1 MSEKGKNVKK
11 PSFWLSELDI
21 HPNPS
26 FEGEGSC
33 EFAIIGGGFTGLS
46 TAYYLKKLSP
56 SSEVAVLEKEYVG
69 FGASGR
75 NAGFCMTLFGFN
87 LSWTSLRYGK
97 ENALS
102 AYKYTRAGIDMV
114 KKFIEENG
122 IDCDFEYP
130 GFIRVATSRLYER
143 RLRKEFEFAL
153 KLGIDDAKWLEHNEI
168 REKVNS
174 PLVRAGW
181 YEQNCAL
188 LNPAK
193 LVLGMKKIAEQK
205 GVKIYEETPLI
216 EVKRKRNGFELK
228 TERGILRAKKI
239 VFATNAFSHL
249 IPQLKR
255 KQVPA
260 FTYIVLTEPL
270 SEKHI
275 EELRWS
281 GREGLEDSRNLI
293 HYFRLTKE
301 NRLLMGGEDVGI
313 AFGEKMDYDLNPHVF
328 RKLEM
333 FIKKIFPQLSDVRM
347 EHRWG
352 GPVSITLDLIPAIG
366 FIGGKD
372 AVFSLGC
379 IGHGVSLTHING
391 LTIAEILLE
400 KDTERTNMF
409 FVGRFVIPWPPEP
422 IRFIASQLIRS
433 IFKAQ
438 DMLYDRV

>member
-1 MSEKGKNVKK
+1 MSEKEKNVRK

-26 FEGEGSC
+26 LDGEGSC

-46 TAYYLKKLSP
+46 TAYYLKELSP

-102 AYKYTRAGIDMV
+102 AYRYTRAGIDMV
-114 KKFIEENG
+114 KKFVEENG

-153 KLGIDDAKWLEHNEI
+153 KLGIDDAEWLELNEI

-193 LVLGMKKIAEQK
+193 LVLGMKKIVEQK
-205 GVKIYEETPLI
+205 GVKIYEETPLV
-216 EVKRKRNGFELK
+216 EVKRKKDGFELK

-422 IRFIASQLIRS
+422 IRFIASQIIRA

-438 DMLYDRV
+438 DILYDRV